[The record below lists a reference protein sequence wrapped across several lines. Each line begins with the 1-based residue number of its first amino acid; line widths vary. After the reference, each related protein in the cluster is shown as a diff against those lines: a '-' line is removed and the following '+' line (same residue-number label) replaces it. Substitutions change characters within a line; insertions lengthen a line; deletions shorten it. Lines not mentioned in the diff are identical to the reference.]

1 MSWKF
6 WQKRKSLETTKTEEE
21 NFTNIVNGKTS
32 DLKNDKTGQITKSAL
47 EYSKQGR
54 FLKLKDSDCAIVMHE
69 GGKVEIIFT
78 KLYDPQNQEITADEQ
93 TLMALA
99 VFLKQPGF
107 AELIRHEFNRIA
119 SRNID
124 ELTENIKEEK

>member
-6 WQKRKSLETTKTEEE
+6 WKRKKNKEED
-21 NFTNIVNGKTS
+21 FSQIPKGKVS
-32 DLKNDKTGQITKSAL
+32 DLRNNVTGEVTQSAV
-47 EYSKQGR
+47 EYGKRGR
-54 FLKLKDSDCAIVMHE
+54 YLKLNNNDCALVIHE
-69 GGKVEIIFT
+69 GEKLEVIFT
-78 KLYDPQNQEITADEQ
+78 KLYDPQNQEITIDEQ

-124 ELTENIKEEK
+124 DLTKEMDEK